1 MAKTAISAFCF
12 ILIHFFHLY
21 GYWSCLSAFISS
33 TCFFLFTSCIL
44 LYLFFLPLYFLIF
57 QFYFLVDVLY
67 FSFLPALYLVFFP
80 SSPSLFARFSPT
92 AFPSQ
97 AHPTSLV
104 SGAADSNK
112 TQPPL
117 TWCPRIS
124 QLQDALEKMFS
135 YTLVISLP

>member
-1 MAKTAISAFCF
+1 M
-12 ILIHFFHLY
+12 
-21 GYWSCLSAFISS
+21 
-33 TCFFLFTSCIL
+33 
-44 LYLFFLPLYFLIF
+44 LYFNPFFSSLWILVMSFSFYFFNMLFSFHFMHSIISIFSSFIFSYFF

>member
-1 MAKTAISAFCF
+1 MSF
-12 ILIHFFHLY
+12 LLY
-21 GYWSCLSAFISS
+21 FNP
-33 TCFFLFTSCIL
+33 FFLSLWIL
-44 LYLFFLPLYFLIF
+44 VMSFSFYFFNLLFSFHFMHSIISIFSSFLFSYFF
-57 QFYFLVDVLY
+57 QFYFLVDVLD
-67 FSFLPALYLVFFP
+67 FSCLPALYLLLFP

-92 AFPSQ
+92 AFLFQ

-104 SGAADSNK
+104 SGAANSNK

-124 QLQDALEKMFS
+124 QFLSSLEKMFS